1 MLELAKYTEKEL
13 LRGGRSIEIRA
24 ICAADRTELLSAL
37 YRSSPQSLYRRFFAP
52 KRGLTEGEIAYFL
65 NVDFIT
71 HVAVVAT
78 LEEQGQSAVVGG
90 GRYILVGP
98 NKAEIAFA
106 VVDQYQGQGIGA
118 ALMRHLAAIA
128 RTTGLEELSADV
140 LADNVAMLKVF
151 ASSGL
156 AMRTTRERD
165 VVHVALLLRK
175 DNERGQDD

>member
-71 HVAVVAT
+71 HVALVAT
-78 LEEQGQSAVVGG
+78 LEE
-90 GRYILVGP
+90 
-98 NKAEIAFA
+98 
-106 VVDQYQGQGIGA
+106 
-118 ALMRHLAAIA
+118 
-128 RTTGLEELSADV
+128 
-140 LADNVAMLKVF
+140 
-151 ASSGL
+151 
-156 AMRTTRERD
+156 
-165 VVHVALLLRK
+165 
-175 DNERGQDD
+175 